1 MLVLDTH
8 VLLWFVGDGP
18 RLGKRSR
25 QLTTAALNEQ
35 RLCVSAISFWE
46 IAMLTGRTRSGGAAP
61 PSELRAD
68 MLAGGIREL
77 PLTGDAAIAAAGF
90 GLHGDPA
97 DRLIAATAWIA
108 DATLVTADERLLEW
122 QHPLRRHDARR

>member
-1 MLVLDTH
+1 
-8 VLLWFVGDGP
+8 
-18 RLGKRSR
+18 
-25 QLTTAALNEQ
+25 
-35 RLCVSAISFWE
+35 
-46 IAMLTGRTRSGGAAP
+46 
-61 PSELRAD
+61 